1 MWREGDRQFPRSSVP
16 GAPTRA
22 QRHTAV
28 EIPSSRLDGRGPVRV
43 LHAPSNIANQPW
55 TMAQGLR
62 AHGHEVQVWQ
72 YGLSPYGFSADRV
85 FEHGE
90 GPDSYL
96 RALDDGLAFDPDVV
110 HFHFARSLIPV
121 SSKLPWFWD
130 LPVWR
135 ARGTRIVFT
144 FHGSD
149 VRLKSQHLA
158 EDRWSYYRYADVPC
172 DEERI
177 AAQLAVIRAY
187 ADRLTVG
194 SVLDLAYVP
203 DAHYLPKPI
212 ETDRFPM
219 VGPVR
224 RRRPVVLHAPSLR
237 STKGTEFVL
246 AGLERLRDEGA
257 GFDVDLVEGVSHD
270 ELIGRVSDAD
280 IVVDQVLVGE
290 MGVSS
295 LEAMALGK
303 VAVARIRSEVRDRH
317 PGLPVVGADPD
328 TFVDVMR
335 ELISSPSLR
344 ADLGER
350 GRAYVVEHHDATVI
364 GKQLAELYASISP
377 LGVPHIMPGWTA
389 PRVHG
394 RLEKAQEVIGVLKAR
409 NQQLR
414 TKMSDRGDK
423 AGSEPDHE

>member
-1 MWREGDRQFPRSSVP
+1 M
-16 GAPTRA
+16 
-22 QRHTAV
+22 
-28 EIPSSRLDGRGPVRV
+28 RV

-62 AHGHEVQVWQ
+62 AHGHEVHVWQ
-72 YGLSPYGFSADRV
+72 YGRSPYGFSADRT

-96 RALDDGLAFDPDVV
+96 RALNDALALDLDVV
-110 HFHFARSLIPV
+110 HFHFARSLIPAA
-121 SSKLPWFWD
+121 SKLPWYWD

-158 EDRWSYYRYADVPC
+158 EDRWSYYRYATVAC
-172 DEERI
+172 DEEQI
-177 AAQLAVIRAY
+177 AAQLAVTRTY

-194 SVLDLAYVP
+194 SVLDLPYVP
-203 DAHYLPKPI
+203 EASYIPKPV
-212 ETDRFPM
+212 ETDQLPM

-246 AGLERLRDEGA
+246 AGLERLREEGA
-257 GFDVDLVEGVSHD
+257 SFEVDLVEGVSHD
-270 ELIGRVSDAD
+270 ELIGRLADAD
-280 IVVDQVLVGE
+280 IVVDQLLTGE
-290 MGVSS
+290 IGVSS

-303 VAVARIRSEVRDRH
+303 VAVARLRSEVRDRH
-317 PGLPVVGADPD
+317 PELPVVGADPD
-328 TFVDVMR
+328 TFVEVVG
-335 ELISSPSLR
+335 ELIRSPSRR
-344 ADLGER
+344 AELGER
-350 GRAYVVEHHDATVI
+350 GRAYVVEHHDAAVI
-364 GKQLAELYASISP
+364 GKQLEELYASINP
-377 LGVPHIMPGWTA
+377 RGVPHIMPGWTA

-414 TKMSDRGDK
+414 AKISDRADHPSSG
-423 AGSEPDHE
+423 PDRA

>member
-1 MWREGDRQFPRSSVP
+1 M
-16 GAPTRA
+16 
-22 QRHTAV
+22 
-28 EIPSSRLDGRGPVRV
+28 RV
-43 LHAPSNIANQPW
+43 LHAPSNIANQAW

-62 AHGHEVQVWQ
+62 ARRHEVQVWQ
-72 YGLSPYGFSADRV
+72 YGVSPYGFSADRV

-90 GPDSYL
+90 GPASYL
-96 RALDDGLAFDPDVV
+96 QALDDALAFDPDVV
-110 HFHFARSLIPV
+110 HFHFARSLVPV
-121 SSKLPWFWD
+121 ASKLPWYWD

-149 VRLKSQHLA
+149 VRLKSQHLM

-203 DAHYLPKPI
+203 EASYVPKPI
-212 ETDRFPM
+212 ETDQFPM

-246 AGLERLRDEGA
+246 TGLERLQEEGA
-257 GFDVDLVEGVSHD
+257 SFEVDLVEGVSHD
-270 ELIGRVSDAD
+270 ELTGRVVDAD
-280 IVVDQVLVGE
+280 IVVDQLLVGE

-303 VAVARIRSEVRDRH
+303 VAVARIRGEVRDRH
-317 PGLPVVGADPD
+317 PDLPVVSADPD
-328 TFVDVMR
+328 TFVEVMR
-335 ELISSPSLR
+335 MLIGSASLR
-344 ADLGER
+344 AEIGEA
-350 GRAYVVEHHDATVI
+350 GRAYVVEHHDAAVI
-364 GKQLAELYASISP
+364 GKQLEELYLSITP
-377 LGVPHIMPGWTA
+377 RGVPSIMPGWTA
-389 PRVHG
+389 PQVHR
-394 RLEKAQEVIGVLKAR
+394 RLERSQEMITLLKAK

-414 TKMSDRGDK
+414 TKLSNRGSHPGRGTD
-423 AGSEPDHE
+423 PV

>member
-1 MWREGDRQFPRSSVP
+1 M
-16 GAPTRA
+16 
-22 QRHTAV
+22 
-28 EIPSSRLDGRGPVRV
+28 RV

-62 AHGHEVQVWQ
+62 AHHHEVQVWQ
-72 YGLSPYGFSADRV
+72 YGSSPSGFSADRV

-96 RALDDGLAFDPDVV
+96 HALEDALALDLDVV
-110 HFHFARSLIPV
+110 HFHFARSLIPAL
-121 SSKLPWFWD
+121 SKLPWYWD

-149 VRLKSQHLA
+149 VRLKSHHLA
-158 EDRWSYYRYADVPC
+158 DDRWSYYRYADVAC
-172 DEERI
+172 DEEQI

-187 ADRLTVG
+187 ADRMTVG
-194 SVLDLAYVP
+194 SILDQPYVP
-203 DAHYLPKPI
+203 EASYLPKTV
-212 ETDRFPM
+212 ETDRLPM

-246 AGLERLRDEGA
+246 AGLERLREGGA
-257 GFDVDLVEGVSHD
+257 NFEVDLVEGVSHD
-270 ELIGRVSDAD
+270 ELMGRVRDAD
-280 IVVDQVLVGE
+280 IVVDQLLTGE

-303 VAVARIRSEVRDRH
+303 VAVARIRSEVRDRS
-317 PGLPVVGADPD
+317 PDLPVAGADPD
-328 TFVDVMR
+328 TFVEVMR
-335 ELISSPSLR
+335 ELIGSAPRR
-344 ADLGER
+344 AELGEL
-350 GRAYVVEHHDATVI
+350 GRAYVVQHHDAAVI
-364 GKQLAELYASISP
+364 GKQLEELYESIRP
-377 LGVPHIMPGWTA
+377 RGIPHIMPGWTA

-394 RLEKAQEVIGVLKAR
+394 RLEKAQETIGVLKAK
-409 NQQLR
+409 NQRLR
-414 TKMSDRGDK
+414 TEISDRESHRRSGLDD
-423 AGSEPDHE
+423 A